1 MLVASIPYKFS
12 VPWGASAT
20 SSYIN
25 TIPETGVSPAASQA
39 LGFPPATS
47 VPAGAGGTPPAI
59 GDFNGALNYATLWTQ
74 WLQAGA
80 PVGYDSAF
88 STAIGGYPNGA
99 ILASATFGRR
109 WISTVDN
116 NTSNPNTG
124 GANWMDLFWNGA
136 ASLNAGTDT
145 GTVNA
150 IVLTIPGITSYAQL
164 VGVPISF
171 IVAHSN
177 TGPATVNINGLG
189 AQTIYQGGAALSG
202 GEITGTWLSTIVDGG
217 AGFILLAG
225 GNGAVNVRP
234 ATASTH
240 ALQQGQAQADFAAL
254 AGSSSQVFSV
264 ANATSAAQA
273 VNLGQFPA
281 TLSSPGAQKL
291 PNGMIIQWGN
301 TSAGAP
307 SSVTFAN
314 TFPNAC
320 LSVVVSEANAG
331 SGTWGLGKPTV
342 HGATAATQYGY
353 TAWSETWNGSG
364 WVAGLNSQNYIAVGY

>member
-150 IVLTIPGITSYAQL
+150 IVLTIPGITNYAQL
-164 VGVPISF
+164 GGVPISF

-202 GEITGTWLSTIVDGG
+202 REIAGGWLSTIVGSG
-217 AGFILLAG
+217 ADFILLAG
-225 GNGAVNVRP
+225 GNGAVNVQP
-234 ATASTH
+234 ATAPTH
-240 ALQQGQAQADFAAL
+240 AVNKGQITTTTTSTSGVMTRPDGTIVQWAYLVGPFGTSADT
-254 AGSSSQVFSV
+254 GFSV
-264 ANATSAAQA
+264 
-273 VNLGQFPA
+273 
-281 TLSSPGAQKL
+281 
-291 PNGMIIQWGN
+291 
-301 TSAGAP
+301 
-307 SSVTFAN
+307 
-314 TFPNAC
+314 TFPNAFPNNC
-320 LSVVVSEANAG
+320 LFAMAIPANAASNVSYGQSILEVVSFTQTQLNLFSDAIAG
-331 SGTWGLGKPTV
+331 APIN
-342 HGATAATQYGY
+342 YGF
-353 TAWSETWNGSG
+353 
-364 WVAGLNSQNYIAVGY
+364 AGIYLYAIGN